1 MASSDPEIV
10 ILAAIDCLK
19 DLGFDKPTIQ
29 SRITQWIG
37 KSGESG
43 DWRDLRPEQQLRLGQ
58 AMQKFFEAEHRKS
71 NTRMAA

>member
-1 MASSDPEIV
+1 MLQTPDIAV
-10 ILAAIDCLK
+10 LTAIECLK

-29 SRITQWIG
+29 ARITQWIS

-58 AMQKFFEAEHRKS
+58 AMQRFFEAEYRQS
-71 NTRMAA
+71 VTQVAA

>member
-1 MASSDPEIV
+1 MGRDPEMTV
-10 ILAAIDCLK
+10 LGAIDCLK

-29 SRITQWIG
+29 ARITQWIS

-58 AMQKFFEAEHRKS
+58 AMQKFFEAEHRKLNIS
-71 NTRMAA
+71 MAA

>member
-1 MASSDPEIV
+1 MSPDPYLSV
-10 ILAAIDCLK
+10 IAAIDCLK

-29 SRITQWIG
+29 ARITQWIS

-71 NTRMAA
+71 NVRMAA